1 MQAQPSRLGVRAR
14 LRAYSKILGWS
25 RLACPVELEHE
36 PANSRPLAVAFPARI
51 RALQAAFRFS
61 FEHGYSYFSGGG

>member
-1 MQAQPSRLGVRAR
+1 MQAKRLRPGVRAR

-25 RLACPVELEHE
+25 LPACLVELEPE
-36 PANSRPLAVAFPARI
+36 PASSRPLAVAFPARI

-61 FEHGYSYFSGGG
+61 FEHGYP